1 MADIETSDSGNKKHK
16 GTKSKKKSTHV
27 DMTPMSDVAFL
38 LITFF
43 MLTTTLQRAK
53 TMNLYL
59 PQDVKDEEQQNKV
72 KESQALTILLGK
84 DDELF
89 YYEGIGN
96 NAAKDPVNLVKQT
109 TYKLNGGIGDVLIN
123 KKNSVLK
130 NSGRRDSIIVI
141 IKAEKDATYENMVN
155 ILDDMNIYEIGKYAL
170 VDFSKNDKKIIQ
182 AKKNGGVKKEGEEE

>member
-1 MADIETSDSGNKKHK
+1 MADIDTSDSGNKKHK

-53 TMNLYL
+53 TMDLFL
-59 PQDVKDEEQQNKV
+59 PQDVDNPEEQNKV
-72 KESQALTILLGK
+72 KESQALTILLGE
-84 DDELF
+84 DNQIF
-89 YYEGIGN
+89 YYEGIGK
-96 NAAKDPVNLVKQT
+96 NAAKNPAELVKKT
-109 TYKLNGGIGDVLIN
+109 SYKLNGGIGDVIIN
-123 KKNSVLK
+123 KKKSVLQ

-141 IKAEKDATYENMVN
+141 IKAEKDATYNNMVS

-170 VDFSKNDKKIIQ
+170 VDFSKNDKKLIE
-182 AKKNGGVKKEGEEE
+182 AKKNGGAATEEEE

>member
-1 MADIETSDSGNKKHK
+1 MADIDTSGGGNKKHK

-53 TMNLYL
+53 TMDLFL
-59 PQDVKDEEQQNKV
+59 PQDVDNPEEQNKV
-72 KESQALTILLGK
+72 KESQALTILLGE
-84 DDELF
+84 DDQIF
-89 YYEGIGN
+89 YYEGIGK
-96 NAAKDPVNLVKQT
+96 NAAKNPAELVKKT
-109 TYKLNGGIGDVLIN
+109 SYKLNGGIGDVIIN
-123 KKNSVLK
+123 KKKSVLQ

-141 IKAEKDATYENMVN
+141 IKAEKDATYNNMVS

-170 VDFSKNDKKIIQ
+170 VDFSKNDKKLIE
-182 AKKNGGVKKEGEEE
+182 AKKNGGAATEEEE

>member
-1 MADIETSDSGNKKHK
+1 MADIDTSGGGNKKHK

-53 TMNLYL
+53 TMDLFL
-59 PQDVKDEEQQNKV
+59 PQDVDNPEEQNKV
-72 KESQALTILLGK
+72 KESQALTILLGE
-84 DDELF
+84 DNQIF
-89 YYEGIGN
+89 YYEGIGK
-96 NAAKDPVNLVKQT
+96 NAAKNPAELVKKT
-109 TYKLNGGIGDVLIN
+109 SYKLNGGIGDVIIN
-123 KKNSVLK
+123 KKKSVLQ

-141 IKAEKDATYENMVN
+141 IKAEKDATYNNMVS

-170 VDFSKNDKKIIQ
+170 VDFSKNDKKLIE
-182 AKKNGGVKKEGEEE
+182 AKKNGGAATEEEE